1 VISSHPL
8 VYRQVTEI
16 VSSSLHLGR
25 GPAQENQV
33 VLWHYIREHL
43 TRHEYERYLVLKQVW
58 TDVGRGRAWLR
69 SSLNEHSLERY
80 LHCMLGSTEHL
91 SIFYE
96 DWAFLLDQERSSM
109 LPIMAAG
116 LGSILFAISIDKTE
130 LNQPSGTH
138 CDSEPLVPSFTRSEP
153 VIAASDSD
161 SNSKKKPDHRR
172 RKRVPAHIISFDD
185 DDLTDQQVGSHMVSN
200 SAPPTCLN
208 SPAGCVTK
216 LTDDKTDN
224 NSASTKEE
232 LHNPVNVE
240 PCDSSTAGSESPRP
254 DNSERPSQL
263 SLNQQRSLT
272 PSKLVDVPDR
282 SKDNPHYRGS
292 AGFSNMVNV
301 MPVQTLTPVNN
312 VSVGELIPVSITDE
326 AHSEEDSLSVPS
338 YSEDTDCAAAA
349 LLATQKLDC
358 KTLSSSIAT
367 DEVREAVMSLLA
379 RKEELQAET
388 RSLKR
393 LLEQAHEESSELR
406 AELVESNRQHHEKVE
421 RLESRIQAL
430 VRENE
435 LLKHQLRKYV
445 GAVQML
451 KRDGTQAHEA
461 LASLE
466 ASQPKA
472 GDSAYLDYHHEA
484 REYEKKLIQVAE
496 MHGEL
501 MEFNDRLHRLL
512 QQKDVALRRLR
523 EELVDLRGP
532 LPDDVA
538 TSDDDL
544 SVTSDYDTSSLC
556 AAARAL
562 VNIWIPSAF
571 LTGGSSDVHHVYQVY
586 IRIRDDEWN
595 IYRRYAQF
603 YSLHKELKKQDA
615 VVSTFDFP
623 PKKTLGNKDARFVE
637 ERRRRLQ
644 HYLRCVMNHLVQTNP
659 DLATTPDKD
668 LLVGLVPFFGEMC
681 NNVDERSRRKRPSSR
696 NPFSRLARSG
706 ENTQALEHSPQYT
719 GL

>member
-1 VISSHPL
+1 
-8 VYRQVTEI
+8 
-16 VSSSLHLGR
+16 
-25 GPAQENQV
+25 
-33 VLWHYIREHL
+33 
-43 TRHEYERYLVLKQVW
+43 
-58 TDVGRGRAWLR
+58 
-69 SSLNEHSLERY
+69 
-80 LHCMLGSTEHL
+80 
-91 SIFYE
+91 
-96 DWAFLLDQERSSM
+96 M

-185 DDLTDQQVGSHMVSN
+185 DDLTDQQ
-200 SAPPTCLN
+200 
-208 SPAGCVTK
+208 

-282 SKDNPHYRGS
+282 SKDNPH
-292 AGFSNMVNV
+292 
-301 MPVQTLTPVNN
+301 
-312 VSVGELIPVSITDE
+312 VGELIPVSITDE

-338 YSEDTDCAAAA
+338 YSEARQDGAPPHW
-349 LLATQKLDC
+349 
-358 KTLSSSIAT
+358 SNEVH
-367 DEVREAVMSLLA
+367 EVREAVMSLLA

-406 AELVESNRQHHEKVE
+406 AELVESNRQHHEKGE

-461 LASLE
+461 LAT
-466 ASQPKA
+466 
-472 GDSAYLDYHHEA
+472 

-544 SVTSDYDTSSLC
+544 T
-556 AAARAL
+556 ARAL

-644 HYLRCVMNHLVQTNP
+644 HYLRTF
-659 DLATTPDKD
+659 A
-668 LLVGLVPFFGEMC
+668 GEEEIIQIMG
-681 NNVDERSRRKRPSSR
+681 V
-696 NPFSRLARSG
+696 
-706 ENTQALEHSPQYT
+706 T
-719 GL
+719 